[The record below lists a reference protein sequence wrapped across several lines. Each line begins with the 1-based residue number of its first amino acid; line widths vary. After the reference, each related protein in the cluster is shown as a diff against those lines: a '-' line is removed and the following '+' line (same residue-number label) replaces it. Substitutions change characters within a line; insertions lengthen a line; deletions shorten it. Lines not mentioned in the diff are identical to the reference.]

1 MKLKRIITLSLFFL
15 FACQL
20 FRNDVW
26 ADTNTKLSKS
36 LQQYMKQWN
45 YPDIA
50 FYYENLENGTT
61 YYYRKNRGYY
71 PCCTIKV
78 KGIMNLYDKIRDGK
92 YNENTKMTY
101 MPADYHGGTG
111 IVIKKGYNK
120 QYTLAQL
127 SEYAIRYSDNA
138 AYIMPQKYMGR
149 KLSYVTGSDERSV
162 SPVEATD
169 FLKRLYGF
177 IQKKDKYSKD
187 LIRYFSTTIY
197 NDGIPKGIDK
207 DYKVL
212 HKAGDLPKAGL
223 NHDIALVM
231 NESPYIL
238 NIYTGPMGGY
248 SKSDPF
254 MAGLAKVIENENRSI
269 VTKEDKEIIAKGKKL
284 GIING
289 KNNKDIKAKK
299 ITEKEFVTALAKY
312 ISEEYDYE
320 VKENNYL
327 SLAKKLGITDKVYSG
342 KNIIL
347 KEKAALYI
355 DRAYRAL
362 CKEMLEEDEDEL
374 ARLKKNYKKF
384 DGKEKIADQTEFSK
398 GYYKIAA
405 TLLANEI
412 IPEPLDNYFK
422 PKMKMNIVDSFKMI
436 DKMVEK
442 INEIVTEE
450 E

>member
-1 MKLKRIITLSLFFL
+1 MDLLF
-15 FACQL
+15 
-20 FRNDVW
+20 
-26 ADTNTKLSKS
+26 
-36 LQQYMKQWN
+36 
-45 YPDIA
+45 
-50 FYYENLENGTT
+50 
-61 YYYRKNRGYY
+61 
-71 PCCTIKV
+71 
-78 KGIMNLYDKIRDGK
+78 
-92 YNENTKMTY
+92 
-101 MPADYHGGTG
+101 
-111 IVIKKGYNK
+111 
-120 QYTLAQL
+120 
-127 SEYAIRYSDNA
+127 
-138 AYIMPQKYMGR
+138 
-149 KLSYVTGSDERSV
+149 
-162 SPVEATD
+162 
-169 FLKRLYGF
+169 
-177 IQKKDKYSKD
+177 
-187 LIRYFSTTIY
+187 
-197 NDGIPKGIDK
+197 
-207 DYKVL
+207 
-212 HKAGDLPKAGL
+212 
-223 NHDIALVM
+223 
-231 NESPYIL
+231 IL
-238 NIYTGPMGGY
+238 
-248 SKSDPF
+248 
-254 MAGLAKVIENENRSI
+254 
-269 VTKEDKEIIAKGKKL
+269 
-284 GIING
+284 ING

-436 DKMVEK
+436 DTMVEK